1 MPSKASIYSAGKM
14 RVLNIPGLGS
24 YDLVSG
30 LGYSAGDYGK
40 SSWAFAC
47 MNIRANALAQIPWR
61 LMKKDKVV
69 ESHPVI
75 DLLQQL
81 GSEGMKATEIDM
93 CLKGAGYWLR
103 DKDRLTRLNP
113 NTMQVK
119 RGSEGIA
126 AFIQTLDGKPKTF
139 ELEEIVYFREFHPT
153 DDLGPGVPVIEVA
166 KQAILAEYESAR
178 YIKSFFENDAIPG
191 LLLSTEQ
198 PVDQKEMSKL
208 KAWWDANF
216 RGATKKHKVAFV
228 DKGLKAQILSTDL
241 RSMALE
247 EIRDQAR
254 RDICT
259 ASQVPMLLVGYM
271 DESNYANAREAQL
284 YFMEGFVIPR
294 ADYYADCINAQLVQ
308 VIDPNV
314 TFEFA
319 TDELALLQEDKDAL
333 AERLGKMLDRGAI
346 SAEFM
351 RSELGIPETAAP
363 PEKPEPEPIE
373 APEEPNGSPELAQ
386 WQRKATKAL
395 RAGKSANVPFDA
407 FTIPVGMQASI
418 RANLSEATTPEDIM
432 AIFSRP
438 QVKGTN
444 RKAVIDALSTIVDTV
459 RTEPVITVNVPE
471 QPAPIVNVA
480 APIVNVPAPIVNVNV
495 PEQPAPIFDVNV
507 NVPEQPAPNVTVE
520 VPRLVSTKEEQR
532 VHRDKKGQID
542 GTTGESTYQYEE

>member
-1 MPSKASIYSAGKM
+1 
-14 RVLNIPGLGS
+14 
-24 YDLVSG
+24 LVSG
-30 LGYSAGDYGK
+30 LGYGAGDYGK

-61 LMKKDKVV
+61 LMKKDKIV
-69 ESHPVI
+69 ESHAVI

-81 GSEGMKATEIDM
+81 GSEGVKATEIDM
-93 CLKGAGYWLR
+93 LLKGAGYWLR

-113 NTMQVK
+113 NTMKVK

-126 AFIQTLDGKPKTF
+126 GFVQTLDGKPKTF

-153 DDLGPGVPVIEVA
+153 DDLGPGVAAMDVA
-166 KQAILAEYESAR
+166 KQAVLQEYESSR
-178 YIKSFFENDAIPG
+178 YIKSFFENDAVPG
-191 LLLSTEQ
+191 LLLHTDRDVPQTEM
-198 PVDQKEMSKL
+198 DKL
-208 KAWWDANF
+208 RAWWDERF
-216 RGATKKHKVAFV
+216 RGVKKKHKTAFV
-228 DKGLKAQILSTDL
+228 DKGLTAQVLSTDL

-259 ASQVPMLLVGYM
+259 AFQVPMILVGSM
-271 DESNYANAREAQL
+271 DEATYANAEQARL
-284 YFMEGFVIPR
+284 YMMEEVVIPR

-308 VIDPNV
+308 VIDPDV

-333 AERLGKMLDRGAI
+333 AERLGKMLERGAI

-363 PEKPEPEPIE
+363 KQLPPSETTGEPMDW
-373 APEEPNGSPELAQ
+373 PELAQ

-395 RAGKSANVPFDA
+395 KAGKSANVPFDA
-407 FTIPVGMQASI
+407 FTIPADMQASI
-418 RANLSEATTPEDIM
+418 RANLSDARTPEDIM
-432 AIFSRP
+432 AIFSKP
-438 QVKGTN
+438 QARGTN
-444 RKAVIDALSTIVDTV
+444 RKAVVDALSTIVDTV
-459 RTEPVITVNVPE
+459 RAEPVITVNVPE
-471 QPAPIVNVA
+471 QPAPVVNVA

-495 PEQPAPIFDVNV
+495 PEQPAPAIEVNV
-507 NVPEQPAPNVTVE
+507 TTPEQPAPNVTVE
-520 VPRLVSTKEEQR
+520 VPRLISTKEEQR

-542 GTTGESTYQYEE
+542 GTTGESTYRYEDD

>member
-1 MPSKASIYSAGKM
+1 M
-14 RVLNIPGLGS
+14 RVLDIPGLGS
-24 YDLVSG
+24 YNLVSG
-30 LGYSAGDYGK
+30 LGYGAGDYGK

-61 LMKKDKVV
+61 LMKKDKIV
-69 ESHPVI
+69 ESHAVI

-81 GSEGMKATEIDM
+81 GSEGVKATEIDM
-93 CLKGAGYWLR
+93 LLKGAGYWLR

-113 NTMQVK
+113 NTMKVK

-126 AFIQTLDGKPKTF
+126 GFVQTLDGKPKTF

-153 DDLGPGVPVIEVA
+153 DDLGPGVAAMDVA
-166 KQAILAEYESAR
+166 KQAVLQEYESSR
-178 YIKSFFENDAIPG
+178 YIKSFFENDAVPG
-191 LLLSTEQ
+191 LLLHTDRDVPQTEM
-198 PVDQKEMSKL
+198 DKL
-208 KAWWDANF
+208 RAWWDERF
-216 RGATKKHKVAFV
+216 RGVKKKHKTAFV
-228 DKGLKAQILSTDL
+228 DKGLTAQVLSTDL

-259 ASQVPMLLVGYM
+259 AFQVPMILVGSM
-271 DESNYANAREAQL
+271 DEATYANAEQARL
-284 YFMEGFVIPR
+284 YMMEEVVIPR

-308 VIDPNV
+308 VIDPDV

-333 AERLGKMLDRGAI
+333 AERLGKMLERGAI

-363 PEKPEPEPIE
+363 KQLPPSETTGEPMDW
-373 APEEPNGSPELAQ
+373 PELAQ

-395 RAGKSANVPFDA
+395 KAGKSANVPFDA
-407 FTIPVGMQASI
+407 FTIPADMQASI
-418 RANLSEATTPEDIM
+418 RANLSDARTPEDIM
-432 AIFSRP
+432 AIFSKP
-438 QVKGTN
+438 QARGTN
-444 RKAVIDALSTIVDTV
+444 RKAVVDALSTIVDTV
-459 RTEPVITVNVPE
+459 RAEPVITVNVPE
-471 QPAPIVNVA
+471 QPAPVVNVA

-495 PEQPAPIFDVNV
+495 PEQPAPAIEVNV
-507 NVPEQPAPNVTVE
+507 TTPEQPAPNVTVE
-520 VPRLVSTKEEQR
+520 VPRLISTKEEQR

-542 GTTGESTYQYEE
+542 GTTGESTYRYEDD